1 MEDVIALLDQITKEH
16 QTTFQRLKD
25 LGQVVNDVEAI
36 AGLEKSKESFMPGRL
51 DQKTGLQKMQDILE
65 TIAKS
70 LEDHFNCEETR
81 LLDAFEKHGDERL
94 ASTLNSLLQEH
105 GEIRQRL
112 ANSQI
117 QIAELAKGEMS
128 QNLWVASAND
138 MRAYLNHS
146 LKLVEQH
153 AGAEQTL
160 LTKLRKQLA
169 GELKK

>member
-1 MEDVIALLDQITKEH
+1 MEDVIALLDQITEEH
-16 QTTFQRLKD
+16 QTTFRRLKD

-36 AGLEKSKESFMPGRL
+36 AGLEKSRESFVPGRL
-51 DQKTGLQKMQDILE
+51 DQKAGLQKMQDILE
-65 TIAKS
+65 IIAKG

-81 LLDAFEKHGDERL
+81 LLGAFERHGDRRL

-105 GEIRQRL
+105 GEIRQRF
-112 ANSQI
+112 ANSQS

-128 QNLWVASAND
+128 QNLWAASAND

-146 LKLVEQH
+146 LKLVEKH
-153 AGAEQTL
+153 AGVEQTL